1 MAAKKRFIAFDLGA
15 ESGRCVVGELSD
27 RKLRLHEV
35 HRFTT
40 PSIECMG
47 HFYWNVLGIYQ
58 ELEKGLSNAVSEFGD
73 TFDGVSL
80 DTWGV
85 DYVLLDPDGRLLGY
99 PYHYRDSRTDDMIRK
114 ASETLP
120 RAEIYHHTGI
130 QFMQFNTLFQF
141 VAEQQQQLNLL
152 EIADRFLP
160 VPNYLLYLLSGEM
173 KAEYTH
179 ASTSQ
184 MCNPR
189 TRDWSWELIE
199 AFGFPGAIFPE
210 MVEPGTQIGTIH
222 PPLAEK
228 TGISPDTP
236 VIATAT
242 HDTAAA
248 VVSMP
253 APGDHWAYL
262 SSGTWSLMGVEL
274 EAPLITENSLQYNY
288 TNEGGAEGT
297 TRFLKNIMGLWP
309 LQETKRYWEEQG
321 KEYTYDE
328 LQSLAAETDPAE
340 AWVDVNDNRFL
351 KPGNMPEKILTFLE
365 ETGQSYREED
375 DWIVRCILESLAIKY
390 RQTVKEL
397 EELTGH
403 TIQRLHAV
411 GGGIQNELLNQLT
424 ADAIGRP
431 VIAGPVEGTAAG
443 NIGVQAI
450 ASGAIEDLAAFR
462 EVVAHSFPTS
472 TYRPKNAEYWDRQEE
487 NFFALLQKNA

>member
-1 MAAKKRFIAFDLGA
+1 MASTKRFIAFDLGA
-15 ESGRCVVGELSD
+15 ESGRCVVGELN
-27 RKLRLHEV
+27 RRHLWLHEV

-40 PSIECMG
+40 PSVECLG
-47 HFYWNVLGIYQ
+47 HIYWNVLGIYQ
-58 ELEKGLSNAVSEFGD
+58 ELEKGLTNAVSEFGD
-73 TFDGVSL
+73 TFDGVSI

-99 PYHYRDSRTDDMIRK
+99 PYNYRDSRTDHMMQTAAEI
-114 ASETLP
+114 LP
-120 RAEIYHHTGI
+120 REEIYHHTGI
-130 QFMQFNTLFQF
+130 QFMQFNTVFQF
-141 VAEQQQQLNLL
+141 VAERQQQLNLL
-152 EIADRFLP
+152 EIADRYLP
-160 VPNYLLYLLSGEM
+160 IPNYLLFLLSGEM

-199 AFGFPGAIFPE
+199 VFGFPSAIFPE
-210 MVEPGTQIGTIH
+210 MVEPGTQIGTIRSS
-222 PPLAEK
+222 LAEK
-228 TGISPDTP
+228 TGISADTP
-236 VIATAT
+236 VLATAT

-253 APGDHWAYL
+253 APTDHWAYL

-274 EAPLITENSLQYNY
+274 EEPLITDKSLEYNY

-309 LQETKRYWEEQG
+309 LQEAKRHWTDQE
-321 KEYTYDE
+321 KEYSYDE
-328 LQSLAAETDPAE
+328 LQSLAAETDPVE

-351 KPGNMPEKILTFLE
+351 KPGNMPEKIIAYLE
-365 ETGQSYREED
+365 ETGQNYREED
-375 DWIVRCILESLAIKY
+375 DWIVRCILESLAFKY
-390 RQTVKEL
+390 RQTVQEL

-403 TIQRLHAV
+403 PIQRLHAV
-411 GGGIQNELLNQLT
+411 GGGIQNELLNQFT

-443 NIGVQAI
+443 NIGVQATG
-450 ASGAIEDLAAFR
+450 SGAIENLAEFR
-462 EVVAHSFPTS
+462 EVVAHSFPTK
-472 TYRPKNAEYWDRQEE
+472 TYHPRNAEYWERHEE
-487 NFFALLQKNA
+487 KILPLLQENA